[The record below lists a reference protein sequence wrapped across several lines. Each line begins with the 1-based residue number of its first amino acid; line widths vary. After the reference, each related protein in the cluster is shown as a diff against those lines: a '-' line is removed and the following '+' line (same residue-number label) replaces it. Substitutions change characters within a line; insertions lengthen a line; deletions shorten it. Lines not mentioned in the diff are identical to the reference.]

1 MTCKVC
7 ISPVAINPDG
17 VLCQSRDHKLWYGCR
32 STLGVTRG
40 QYYYEAEVTD
50 EGLCRVG
57 WATSAATLELGQL
70 GMNTK
75 LILGVSVVC

>member
-1 MTCKVC
+1 MVCMTYICNVTCKVC
-7 ISPVAINPDG
+7 ISVVAISPDG
-17 VLCQSRDHKLWYGCR
+17 VLCQSRDHKSWHGCR

-57 WATSAATLELGQL
+57 WATPAATLELGQL
-70 GMNTK
+70 GGN
-75 LILGVSVVC
+75 GH

>member
-1 MTCKVC
+1 M
-7 ISPVAINPDG
+7 
-17 VLCQSRDHKLWYGCR
+17 LCQSRDHKSWHGCR

-57 WATSAATLELGQL
+57 WATPAATLELGQL
-70 GMNTK
+70 GMDTK
-75 LILGVSVVC
+75 LLLGVSVRDLSCASLLR